1 MSQILI
7 ESLNFKLHMSV
18 SFNLNSLHKFKGSDS
33 LAYCKE
39 LRFLLLHPSE
49 YFIRIGITV
58 YQELGG
64 SLHTQTWHNFFSIWS
79 WSCSSFMPFT
89 KGTCYCGLV
98 DQLFLRKRVL
108 NWMSSYARHQV
119 GGASL
124 WAISHNIIERQE
136 CVRSLL
142 CLHPESCTRSLRRT
156 RQDESQR
163 RSSLWNAIPRLYF
176 FPCLEKERWKR
187 EKSAISTS

>member
-18 SFNLNSLHKFKGSDS
+18 SFNLNFLHKFKGSDS

-64 SLHTQTWHNFFSIWS
+64 SLHTQTWH
-79 WSCSSFMPFT
+79 
-89 KGTCYCGLV
+89 
-98 DQLFLRKRVL
+98 
-108 NWMSSYARHQV
+108 
-119 GGASL
+119 
-124 WAISHNIIERQE
+124 
-136 CVRSLL
+136 
-142 CLHPESCTRSLRRT
+142 
-156 RQDESQR
+156 
-163 RSSLWNAIPRLYF
+163 YF
-176 FPCLEKERWKR
+176 FPYDHGPVLVLCHLRKARVIAA
-187 EKSAISTS
+187 S